1 MDSSSSQEQ
10 QHQNLQYHLS
20 IQTKQQQIR
29 DTKLEQ
35 LSLPKLSTTD
45 SLLVCDIACLFHSFP
60 QQIDSSFHR
69 DHNNNNTK
77 LTLPLIHHS
86 IQTKQQQIFDN
97 ENLVGISIPVLRTTT
112 SFEVRDIPCLFHSF
126 PQQIDSSFHRYH
138 NNNNNNNKLT
148 VPPIHHSIQTK
159 QQQIYNNDNLVGISI
174 PVLETS
180 SSFFRVRNQ
189 HSKYI
194 HRHNNTKL
202 TYHPPSLFPLTT
214 PIPPPTLQVFAN
226 SNLQTLCAPNLV
238 DGGSVCI
245 GDDINQPSLDADLS
259 SLVTGSFAGFSPC
272 YGRTDPFTN
281 QLNAT
286 TVCGVE
292 PNGLFTTEGC
302 QN

>member
-1 MDSSSSQEQ
+1 MCSSTITNRITQVLHVKFTHSLFFPTK
-10 QHQNLQYHLS
+10 LQL
-20 IQTKQQQIR
+20 QTKQQIFGNRELVDVKLPALTTVTSVFQVR
-29 DTKLEQ
+29 DN
-35 LSLPKLSTTD
+35 P
-45 SLLVCDIACLFHSFP
+45 
-60 QQIDSSFHR
+60 SSNGFIVV
-69 DHNNNNTK
+69 T
-77 LTLPLIHHS
+77 
-86 IQTKQQQIFDN
+86 
-97 ENLVGISIPVLRTTT
+97 RTTA
-112 SFEVRDIPCLFHSF
+112 P
-126 PQQIDSSFHRYH
+126 
-138 NNNNNNNKLT
+138 KLT

-259 SLVTGSFAGFSPC
+259 SLVTGFFSEFPDDC
-272 YGRTDPFTN
+272 YGRTNPPTN

-286 TVCGVE
+286 TVCGKEV
-292 PNGLFTTEGC
+292 NGLFSDFGC
-302 QN
+302 PSAGCPETP